1 MWDQV
6 KQALNQSTTKFLTG
20 LAHLLPG
27 IVALIV
33 ALLIS
38 FLLAWIL
45 AIVVRR
51 LLTSMHFD
59 ERLNRWGFAS
69 VGEWSPMNSPTRL
82 VSRTVACIVILTGF
96 LIGIAAF
103 DAESTSL
110 LVLSVFAYIPNI
122 IGAILVLF
130 VGSIIASFLARS
142 VLIGAVNLNLQ
153 YARLLSMG
161 VKWLVFVLAV
171 AMALEHLKIAP
182 GIVDLAFG
190 ILFGGI
196 VLTLVLAVGLNSKEL
211 VTKSLERD
219 TQKAPTENIEEPFR
233 HV

>member
-38 FLLAWIL
+38 IVLAWIL

-51 LLTSMHFD
+51 LLASIHFD
-59 ERLNRWGFAS
+59 ERLTRWGFAS

-82 VSRTVACIVILTGF
+82 VSRTVACVVIITGF

-110 LVLSVFAYIPNI
+110 LVRSVFAYIPNI
-122 IGAILVLF
+122 VGAILVLL
-130 VGSIIASFLARS
+130 VGGIIASFLARS

-161 VKWLVFVLAV
+161 VKWLVTVLAV

-196 VLTLVLAVGLNSKEL
+196 VLTLVLAVGLNSREL

-219 TQKAPTENIEEPFR
+219 GKESSSENIEEPFR

>member
-6 KQALNQSTTKFLTG
+6 HQALNQSTTKFLTS

-33 ALLIS
+33 ALLVS
-38 FLLAWIL
+38 FVVAWFL
-45 AIVVRR
+45 AIIVRR
-51 LLTSMHFD
+51 VLTGFHFD
-59 ERLNRWGFAS
+59 EHLRRWGFAS
-69 VGEWSPMNSPTRL
+69 IEAWSPMNSPTRL
-82 VSRTVACIVILTGF
+82 VSRTVAITVILAGI

-110 LVLSVFAYIPNI
+110 LVRSVFAYIPNI
-122 IGAILVLF
+122 VGAAFVLLVGGIIG
-130 VGSIIASFLARS
+130 SFLARS

-153 YARLLSMG
+153 YARLLSLG
-161 VKWLVFVLAV
+161 VKWLVMVLTV
-171 AMALEHLKIAP
+171 AMALDHLKIAP
-182 GIVDLAFG
+182 GIVELAFG

-196 VLTLVLAVGLNSKEL
+196 VLTLVLAIALNSREL
-211 VTKSLERD
+211 VSKSFERD
-219 TQKAPTENIEEPFR
+219 SKEISNENIEEPFR

>member
-1 MWDQV
+1 MWNQV
-6 KQALNQSTTKFLTG
+6 KLELIQSTTKFLTG

-27 IVALIV
+27 MVALIV
-33 ALLIS
+33 ALLVS
-38 FLLAWIL
+38 FVLAWIL

-51 LLTSMHFD
+51 LLASIRFD

-69 VGEWSPMNSPTRL
+69 LREWSPMNSPTRL
-82 VSRTVACIVILTGF
+82 ASRTVAFIVIVTGF
-96 LIGIAAF
+96 LIGLAAF

-110 LVLSVFAYIPNI
+110 LVRNIFAYIPNVV
-122 IGAILVLF
+122 GAMLVLL
-130 VGSIIASFLARS
+130 VGGIVASFLARS

-161 VKWLVFVLAV
+161 VKWLVIVLAL
-171 AMALEHLKIAP
+171 AMALDHLKIAP

-196 VLTLVLAVGLNSKEL
+196 VLTLVLAIGLNSKEL
-211 VTKSLERD
+211 VIKSLERD
-219 TQKAPTENIEEPFR
+219 EKEAPENIEEPFR

>member
-6 KQALNQSTTKFLTG
+6 KQALNQSTTKFLTE

-27 IVALIV
+27 MVALIV

-38 FLLAWIL
+38 AVLAWIL

-51 LLTSMHFD
+51 LLASMHFD
-59 ERLNRWGFAS
+59 DRLMHWGFAS

-82 VSRTVACIVILTGF
+82 VSRTVACAVILAGF

-110 LVLSVFAYIPNI
+110 LVRSVFAYIPNM
-122 IGAILVLF
+122 IGAILVLL

-161 VKWLVFVLAV
+161 VKWLVTVLAV

-211 VTKSLERD
+211 VSKSLERD
-219 TQKAPTENIEEPFR
+219 AKEPSGENIEEPFR